1 MIDFFCNLD
10 NTGPV
15 FVNTN
20 LGYNQSYSSGNTTDK
35 ELFPMVNEVNFYGTY
50 QSQPQPP
57 LTPTTHASSVWHDFL
72 REGSISGNSHLFEV
86 EETNFSHHFYKIQVR
101 CIRFRS
107 GFKSF
112 LQK

>member
-57 LTPTTHASSVWHDFL
+57 LTPTTQAQYGMIFFVRDQYQAIHIYL
-72 REGSISGNSHLFEV
+72 R
-86 EETNFSHHFYKIQVR
+86 
-101 CIRFRS
+101 
-107 GFKSF
+107 
-112 LQK
+112 